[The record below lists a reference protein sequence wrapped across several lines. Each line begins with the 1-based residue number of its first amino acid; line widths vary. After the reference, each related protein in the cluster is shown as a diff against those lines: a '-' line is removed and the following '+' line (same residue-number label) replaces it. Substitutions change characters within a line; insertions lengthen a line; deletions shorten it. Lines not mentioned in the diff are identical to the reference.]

1 MPTPSKSANDRI
13 SLAAILDEPL
23 EASAGVL
30 QGGAV
35 NDAVTGDPLARVA
48 PAAPAKPTLRE
59 QIRKHPVLTLAL
71 GGLVIGAIAAVA
83 GRGAIARTA
92 RPLLV
97 GAVRP
102 ALIRAAARRPF
113 SAAKLAARYPKAAAR
128 IAASLRRAG

>member
-1 MPTPSKSANDRI
+1 
-13 SLAAILDEPL
+13 
-23 EASAGVL
+23 
-30 QGGAV
+30 
-35 NDAVTGDPLARVA
+35 NDAVTGDPLAGVV
-48 PAAPAKPTLRE
+48 PPAKPTLRE

-128 IAASLRRAG
+128 IVASLRRAG